1 MCARVCVGVRM
12 QGKRGKRREEGKNK
26 QPNSKDLWFSSCGLM
41 QGLCGLSED
50 RSPECG
56 RAKDWVGL
64 GRVLRTKSLL
74 RKLYPGRGGQQK
86 GRHLQ
91 LTWEPAWH
99 RLLVYPRSRHSLTHT
114 GALLPLRWQLRCS
127 TVQGKFPSL

>member
-12 QGKRGKRREEGKNK
+12 QGKKGKRREEGKNK
-26 QPNSKDLWFSSCGLM
+26 QPNSKDMWFSSCGLM

-74 RKLYPGRGGQQK
+74 RKLCPGRGRQQE
-86 GRHLQ
+86 GRHVL
-91 LTWEPAWH
+91 
-99 RLLVYPRSRHSLTHT
+99 SLSQVESGT
-114 GALLPLRWQLRCS
+114 GLDPVSACEALGQAGINPE
-127 TVQGKFPSL
+127 GE